1 MLRSDDPCDH
11 VVART
16 HEQRLTGEQSTR
28 TESECKHDAGSHC
41 GEQAMFANGDSL
53 GSAQHARKTSGGDA
67 CDDTNKQSSEQ
78 IAKEQG

>member
-16 HEQRLTGEQSTR
+16 HEQRLTGEQSTGPEC
-28 TESECKHDAGSHC
+28 ESQHEARGHSS
-41 GEQAMFANGDSL
+41 EQAMLANGDSL
-53 GSAQHARKTSGGDA
+53 GDAQHARKTSGGDA